1 MYLKKM
7 TNEEVI
13 ALRPKSYPNP
23 KEICVKFALIVG
35 YSPVNG
41 YTLYYKSGGGDTAF
55 KDEALKFNCETAA
68 KYFASKTLGV
78 KKVIIDKLF
87 V

>member
-1 MYLKKM
+1 MHLRKM
-7 TNEEVI
+7 SDEEVRN
-13 ALRPKSYPNP
+13 LRPKSLTP
-23 KEICVKFALIVG
+23 KEINVKFALIVG

-68 KYFASKTLGV
+68 KYFASKTLGI
-78 KKVIIDKLF
+78 KMVIIDKLYA
-87 V
+87 